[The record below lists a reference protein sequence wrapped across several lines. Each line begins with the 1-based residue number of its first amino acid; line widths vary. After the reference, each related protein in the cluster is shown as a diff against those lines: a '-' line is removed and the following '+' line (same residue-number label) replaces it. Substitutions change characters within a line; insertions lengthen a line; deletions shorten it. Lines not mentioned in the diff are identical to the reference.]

1 MIVASKRVCSI
12 YREMGR
18 DPNTCPKVVE
28 EDANLALSGGDQLSS
43 ENQLDG
49 ICEYTQ
55 SEYVLDTSF
64 SVSVGE
70 LT

>member
-28 EDANLALSGGDQLSS
+28 EDANLALSGGGQLSPEDQLD
-43 ENQLDG
+43 E
-49 ICEYTQ
+49 I
-55 SEYVLDTSF
+55 TSTLSLRTSYMPPPF
-64 SVSVGE
+64 LQVS
-70 LT
+70 LM